1 MSMLPFQ
8 PDMNLHETS
17 SLEPGESLVKVAI
30 ERGLDLEDGLTYR
43 TTESLSLG
51 QGVVVPVGR
60 GNTLTDGY
68 ILEVGGEELA
78 EGYELSKI
86 KPIHAVTSV
95 TMGPLQLRLCKW
107 VAKYYACPIGL
118 VLSAAVPKAV
128 KKQTGRRSVQMIRL
142 ADPQPDPM
150 PKLPPTAQSALG
162 TLRSLDASAFPIE
175 KSKLKAAMHL
185 RSIAPIHKLR
195 DAGIL
200 VEYSEEVIRTPS
212 VFQLLE
218 NPSDDTPP
226 LLNTEQQQVVE
237 GITSTLNQPTT
248 HLIHGITGSG
258 KTEVY
263 MRLIE
268 QVLRSGKTSLVL
280 VPEIA
285 LTPQTAGRFVARFKD
300 AGVALLHS
308 GLSAGARNAQW
319 SLVESGEAKVVIG
332 PRSAIFAP
340 IKDLGLVIVDEEHD
354 SSYKQDRAPRYHA
367 RDSAVVL
374 GALAGCPVVLGS
386 ATPSLESWSNARA
399 GRYTLWSMR
408 SRAGAGTLPKVE
420 IVDLAKDQ
428 TNMLRSEAGKPI
440 AFQTVG
446 ATLEHAINE
455 TIDRGEQAILLLNR
469 RGYPSLVASADP
481 SCDWKLECDQCDS
494 TMVVHKSRVRTSG
507 GRRFVRCHHCLSEQ
521 IIPTVCPMTGKGIV
535 QIGVGTQRAE
545 DEIMM
550 RLGDRQGL
558 TLGENFVRVDSDTMS
573 RPSDYFDILDRFSKG
588 DIKLMLGTQM
598 IAKGLDFPNVTLV
611 GILNADTALSIPDF
625 RAEERTFQLI
635 AQVAGRAGRSSV
647 PGKVVVQTMN
657 PRNSAIILA
666 SQHDYP
672 RFADQE
678 LKTRASC
685 GLPPST
691 RMARIICRDPDFAKA
706 KSRAEQLAD
715 AIVSIAD
722 PCVTIEGPM
731 ECTIARISNQ
741 ARWGIE
747 IVAPNSMFIQKPIAA
762 LREQGLLKS
771 DASTIIDMDPI
782 WLM

>member
-162 TLRSLDASAFPIE
+162 TLRLLDVSVFPIE
-175 KSKLKAAMHL
+175 KSKLKDAMHL

-354 SSYKQDRAPRYHA
+354 LSFKQQDGFRYSA
-367 RDSAVVL
+367 RDLAIVRAQRSGIPLIL
-374 GALAGCPVVLGS
+374 GT
-386 ATPSLESWSNARA
+386 ATPSLETLYNSIHNRYLHLRLTQRA
-399 GRYTLWSMR
+399 GDAKPPSIELISLR
-408 SRAGAGTLPKVE
+408 GAPLVDGFTGQLITE
-420 IVDLAKDQ
+420 IK
-428 TNMLRSEAGKPI
+428 TE
-440 AFQTVG
+440 
-446 ATLEHAINE
+446 LELGNQVLVFI
-455 TIDRGEQAILLLNR
+455 NR
-469 RGYPSLVASADP
+469 RGFAPTLICHECGWIAECNHCSAR
-481 SCDWKLECDQCDS
+481 L
-494 TMVVHKSRVRTSG
+494 TIHKHPAHL
-507 GRRFVRCHHCLSEQ
+507 RCHHCDHQRPLASKCPSCSSSNLESLGQGTERSEAALQNVFPNTPIIRVDRDTTRRKNSLADMVSQ
-521 IIPTVCPMTGKGIV
+521 IHQGEPCIL
-535 QIGVGTQRAE
+535 VGTQ
-545 DEIMM
+545 
-550 RLGDRQGL
+550 
-558 TLGENFVRVDSDTMS
+558 
-573 RPSDYFDILDRFSKG
+573 
-588 DIKLMLGTQM
+588 ML
-598 IAKGLDFPNVTLV
+598 AKGHHFPNVTL
-611 GILNADTALSIPDF
+611 AALIDIDSGLFSGDF
-625 RAEERTFQLI
+625 RGPERMGQLLI
-635 AQVAGRAGRSSV
+635 QVAGRAGRAQK
-647 PGKVVVQTMN
+647 PGRV
-657 PRNSAIILA
+657 IIQSHHCEHPNIQSLIKEGYHRYARRLLHERQVTNLPPYRHMGLLRSESKRPENAVAFLKLARQISQQKFPA
-666 SQHDYP
+666 SQQLSYLGPLPALMERKKD
-672 RFADQE
+672 RFCFQLHISSESRKMLHTVLLHLGQE
-678 LKTRASC
+678 MENNAL
-685 GLPPST
+685 
-691 RMARIICRDPDFAKA
+691 ARRVRWSIDVDP
-706 KSRAEQLAD
+706 Q
-715 AIVSIAD
+715 
-722 PCVTIEGPM
+722 
-731 ECTIARISNQ
+731 
-741 ARWGIE
+741 
-747 IVAPNSMFIQKPIAA
+747 
-762 LREQGLLKS
+762 
-771 DASTIIDMDPI
+771 DMS
-782 WLM
+782 

>member
-1 MSMLPFQ
+1 MLPFQ
-8 PDMNLHETS
+8 PDTNLDES
-17 SLEPGESLVKVAI
+17 EKLKPGESLIRVAV

-43 TTESLSLG
+43 TQDPVEEG
-51 QGVVVPVGR
+51 QRVTVPIGR
-60 GNTLTDGY
+60 GNSMTDGY
-68 ILEVGGEELA
+68 VLKVGGL
-78 EGYELSKI
+78 ELSGGLELLKI
-86 KPIHAVTSV
+86 KYIHSTSPV
-95 TMGPLQLRLCKW
+95 IVGSVQLRLCKW
-107 VAKYYACPIGL
+107 IAKYYACPIGM
-118 VLSAAVPKAV
+118 VLSASVPKAV
-128 KKQTGRRSVQMIRL
+128 KSQIGRRSVQMIRRVEPL
-142 ADPQPDPM
+142 PDPL
-150 PKLPPTAQSALG
+150 PKLPPTAQDALER
-162 TLRSLDASAFPIE
+162 LNRLESSRFPIE
-175 KSKLKAAMHL
+175 KPALKDALHL
-185 RSIAPIHKLR
+185 KSIAPIHKLR

-200 VEYSEEVIRTPS
+200 SEYTQEIIRTPS

-218 NPSDDTPP
+218 NPKDLTPP
-226 LLNTEQQQVVE
+226 PLNPEQQEVVE
-237 GITSTLNQPTT
+237 GITAKIDQPGT

-268 QVLRSGKTSLVL
+268 QVLKSGKTTLVL

-285 LTPQTAGRFVARFKD
+285 LTPQTAGRFVTRFQD

-367 RDSAVVL
+367 RDCAVVL
-374 GALAGCPVVLGS
+374 GALAKCPVVLGS
-386 ATPSLESWSNARA
+386 ATPSLESWSNARS
-399 GRYTLWSMR
+399 GRYSHWSMLK
-408 SRAGAGTLPKVE
+408 RAGLGSLPKVE
-420 IVDLAKDQ
+420 IVDLTKDQ
-428 TNMLRSEAGKPI
+428 SNLLRSEAGKPI
-440 AFQTVG
+440 AFQTIG
-446 ATLEHAINE
+446 ATLENAINE
-455 TIDRGEQAILLLNR
+455 TLDRGEQVILLLNR
-469 RGYPSLVASADP
+469 RGYASLVGSADP
-481 SCDWKLECDQCDS
+481 SCDWKLECEQCDS
-494 TMVVHKSRVRTSG
+494 TMVVHKSRVRSSG

-521 IIPTVCPMTGKGIV
+521 IIPTVCPMTGKGVV

-545 DEIMM
+545 DEVMM
-550 RLGDRQGL
+550 RLGERQSL

-573 RPSDYFDILDRFSKG
+573 RPSDYFDILDRYSKG
-588 DIKLMLGTQM
+588 DIKLILGTQM

-611 GILNADTALSIPDF
+611 GILNADTSLSIPDF
-625 RAEERTFQLI
+625 RAEERTFQLV

-647 PGKVVVQTMN
+647 PGRVIVQTMN
-657 PRNSAIILA
+657 PRNASIVLA
-666 SQHDYP
+666 SQHDFAK
-672 RFADQE
+672 FADQE
-678 LKTRASC
+678 LRTRNDC

-691 RMARIICRDPDFAKA
+691 RMARIICRDSDYTKA

-722 PCVTIEGPM
+722 PSVTIEGPM

-747 IVAPNSMFIQKPIAA
+747 LIAPGSALIQQPINT
-762 LREQGLLKS
+762 LRKQGFLTS